1 MTSTALPDPTA
12 DLQAEL
18 DRLAA
23 RQLAGRGLLMRGV
36 EAVGRLTEGAATTF
50 LGLSP
55 LSLEKVME
63 SAFRQLYDPSRARR
77 QDQCRARRAAGRQSG
92 RRR

>member
-1 MTSTALPDPTA
+1 MTSTALTDPNA

-36 EAVGRLTEGAATTF
+36 EAVGRLTEGAAARSSCTSSF
-50 LGLSP
+50 PRASP
-55 LSLEKVME
+55 PARWRNGTP
-63 SAFRQLYDPSRARR
+63 SATRSARPS
-77 QDQCRARRAAGRQSG
+77 AATSRTVG
-92 RRR
+92 